1 MSKYVDPKN
10 DFIFK
15 RIFGEHP
22 KILLSFLNA
31 LLPLGKA
38 RRITELEYL
47 PPELVPETLDVRNS
61 IVDVRCKDNYGRQ
74 FIVEMQNF
82 WTASFM
88 ERLLFNASKS
98 YVRQLGRNQDF
109 SELRPVYALA
119 LLNEKRPSS
128 AVPIGFFS
136 HYVFTN
142 KSEPND
148 VFGGMELLLIELPRF
163 TPEDWKHRKL
173 AVLWLRFLR
182 EVQEDAQTIDTE
194 LLANPDI
201 HEAVKLCEYS
211 ALTEEQRDAY
221 DRVLDA
227 IRLVRDREKTNFNR
241 GKAEGI
247 AEGEAKGKAEGLAEG
262 EKQKAL
268 AIARKLKAKDTP
280 AADIV
285 DITGLPLPEIRKL

>member
-1 MSKYVDPKN
+1 MSKYVDATN

-22 KILLSFLNA
+22 KILMSFLNA
-31 LLPLGKA
+31 LLPLGKD
-38 RRITELEYL
+38 RTITELEYL
-47 PPELVPETLDVRNS
+47 SPELVPEVLDVRNS

-82 WTASFM
+82 WTVSFM

-98 YVRQLGRNQDF
+98 YVRQLGPNQDF

-119 LLNEKRPSS
+119 LLNEQRPAS
-128 AVPIGFFS
+128 AFPAGFFS
-136 HYVFTN
+136 HYVLTN
-142 KSEPND
+142 KSDPND

-163 TPEDWKHRKL
+163 RPEDWKHRQL
-173 AVLWLRFLR
+173 AVLWLRFFR
-182 EVQEDAQTIDTE
+182 EVQEDAQTIDAA
-194 LLANPDI
+194 LLANPEI

-211 ALTEEQRDAY
+211 ALTDADRDAY

-227 IRLVRDREKTNFNR
+227 MRLVRDREKTNFNR
-241 GKAEGI
+241 GKAEG
-247 AEGEAKGKAEGLAEG
+247 

-268 AIARKLKAKDTP
+268 EIARKLKAEGISPATIAKLTGLTP
-280 AADIV
+280 A
-285 DITGLPLPEIRKL
+285 EIEKL